1 MNRILIRLSGSCKQ
15 ALRRRGKAARS
26 ADYRQRCWI
35 ILRLSEG
42 ASSVDIE
49 QQLLVARATVSRV
62 AGRFQREKLAGLF
75 DHRVCNGRSKVT
87 PVVLARLEQLLDC
100 YPSDFG
106 WRRPTWTRELLARQL
121 EEDTGVHLSTG
132 HVGRLLRSIGARWKR
147 PKPVVKCPWPRAQ
160 RKRRLAEIE
169 HLVKNLPA
177 NEVAFYTDEMDVH
190 LNPRIG
196 PDWMH
201 RGRQKLVVTP
211 GQNRK
216 AYVAGALHT
225 RSGEL
230 RWVFGTRKNSDLFV
244 AQIRDLLRRYRA
256 YRRIHLIVDNYCIH
270 DSRQTRAAV
279 KMIGGKIVLHF
290 LPPYCPDHNPIE
302 HVWKQLH
309 DNTTRNHRCPDLPA
323 LLTDVD
329 DCLHALSPFPG
340 SKASLRR
347 APRRRVAE
355 SAAAI

>member
-1 MNRILIRLSGSCKQ
+1 MKRIVIRLPGACKQ
-15 ALRRRGKAARS
+15 ALRRRGKAARD

-35 ILRLSEG
+35 ILRLNEG
-42 ASSVDIE
+42 ASSVEIE

-62 AGRFQREKLAGLF
+62 AARFVRDRLAGLF

-87 PVVLARLEQLLDC
+87 AEVLRRLEELLDC

-121 EEDTGVHLSTG
+121 EEDTGVKLSPG
-132 HVGRLLRSIGARWKR
+132 HVGRLLHSIGARWKR
-147 PKPVVKCPWPRAQ
+147 PKPVVRCPWPRAQ
-160 RKRRLAEIE
+160 RKERLAEIE
-169 HLVKNLPA
+169 RLVNKLPKS
-177 NEVAFYTDEMDVH
+177 EVAFYTDEMDVH

-196 PDWMH
+196 PDWMR

-225 RSGEL
+225 RTGEL
-230 RWVFGTRKNSDLFV
+230 RWVFGERKNSDLFV
-244 AQIRDLLRRYRA
+244 AQLRDLVRRYRA

-270 DSRQTRAAV
+270 DSRRTRAAV
-279 KMIGGKIVLHF
+279 TMLGGKVVLHF
-290 LPPYCPDHNPIE
+290 LPPYCPDSNPIE

-309 DNTTRNHRCPDLPA
+309 DNATRNHRCPDLPG
-323 LLTDVD
+323 LLTEVD

-340 SKASLRR
+340 SRASLRR
-347 APRRRVAE
+347 SATRHVAE